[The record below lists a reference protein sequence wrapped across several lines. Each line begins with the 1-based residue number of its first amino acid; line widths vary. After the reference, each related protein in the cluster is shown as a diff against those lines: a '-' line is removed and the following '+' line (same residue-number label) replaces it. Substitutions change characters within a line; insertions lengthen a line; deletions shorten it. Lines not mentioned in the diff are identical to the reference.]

1 VKPPDLLSLLQAVQA
16 DKLALYRR
24 HEEGARKVAGY
35 AFNNTYQYVL
45 GREAAHLSWLRDAI
59 TGLGGAPAE
68 SVEALPVPQTGKRQ
82 DADHAVADDD
92 ARLVREFL
100 GRWRPRV
107 ALIDHARHRKM
118 LDLMFGECA
127 EHLRF
132 FEQAAGGELELL
144 GRRMDGAGTGDGVL
158 STRWLE

>member
-1 VKPPDLLSLLQAVQA
+1 VHHLQGKAELVKPPDLLSLLQAVQA

-82 DADHAVADDD
+82 DADHAVAD
-92 ARLVREFL
+92 
-100 GRWRPRV
+100 
-107 ALIDHARHRKM
+107 
-118 LDLMFGECA
+118 LMFGECA